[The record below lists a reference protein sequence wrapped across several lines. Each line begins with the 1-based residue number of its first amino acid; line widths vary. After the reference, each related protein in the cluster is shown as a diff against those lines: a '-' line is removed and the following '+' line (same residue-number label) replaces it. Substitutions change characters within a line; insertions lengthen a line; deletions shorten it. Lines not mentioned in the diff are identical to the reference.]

1 MRLRSV
7 PEAIGRPF
15 VMPPG
20 TPAEMVAAM
29 QEAFRKMAADK
40 EFETEA
46 ERAGFEIKFT
56 SGEQALRTMREVLN
70 APTDVVRVFKEFF
83 KFD

>member
-7 PEAIGRPF
+7 PELIGRPF

-20 TPAEMVAAM
+20 TPAEYVNAL
-29 QEAFRKMAADK
+29 QDAFRKMVADK
-40 EFETEA
+40 DFETEA
-46 ERAGFEIKFT
+46 ERAGFELKFT
-56 SGEQALRTMREVLN
+56 PGDQALRTIREVLN
-70 APTDVVRVFKEFF
+70 APPDVVRVFSQFF